1 MRSFIVSFSAFV
13 AALSLV
19 MATEDPCSQMC
30 SNVSGCAGS
39 KYGSYCKSWV
49 TPSVCFGLIKKSDGS
64 ICFEPADSNCVG
76 EPLACSIQPTI
87 VPATTTQH
95 PTTAHRSTTTT
106 TTAAAATT
114 TTVAAATTTTAAA
127 ATTTTTTAAAA
138 TTTTAAAATTTTAAA
153 AMTTT
158 AAAATTTTA
167 AAAMTTTAAAATT
180 TTAAAATTTTA
191 AAATTT
197 TAAVETA
204 TTASTT
210 TEPVTTTTVETTT
223 TEATTT
229 IKVTTTTQTVGL
241 NGNYCGNLYGQ
252 DFSVDFESGRA
263 TLSVLGQTAGCDYQV
278 DGTDIIFSN
287 YDDVLQKLMDMF
299 HIKKIQGTIESP
311 TEIHIKAGLLINTTL
326 TQC

>member
-30 SNVSGCAGS
+30 SN
-39 KYGSYCKSWV
+39 
-49 TPSVCFGLIKKSDGS
+49 CFN
-64 ICFEPADSNCVG
+64 E
-76 EPLACSIQPTI
+76 
-87 VPATTTQH
+87 
-95 PTTAHRSTTTT
+95 
-106 TTAAAATT
+106 
-114 TTVAAATTTTAAA
+114 
-127 ATTTTTTAAAA
+127 
-138 TTTTAAAATTTTAAA
+138 
-153 AMTTT
+153 
-158 AAAATTTTA
+158 
-167 AAAMTTTAAAATT
+167 
-180 TTAAAATTTTA
+180 
-191 AAATTT
+191 
-197 TAAVETA
+197 
-204 TTASTT
+204 T
-210 TEPVTTTTVETTT
+210 TEPVTTATVETTT

-229 IKVTTTTQTVGL
+229 IKVTTTTQAVGL

-299 HIKKIQGTIESP
+299 HIKKIQGTIVSP

>member
-64 ICFEPADSNCVG
+64 ICFEPTDSNCVG

-87 VPATTTQH
+87 APATTTQH
-95 PTTAHRSTTTT
+95 TTTAHRSTTTT

-114 TTVAAATTTTAAA
+114 TTAAAATTTTAAA
-127 ATTTTTTAAAA
+127 ATTTTAAAATTTTAAAA

-158 AAAATTTTA
+158 AA
-167 AAAMTTTAAAATT
+167 
-180 TTAAAATTTTA
+180 
-191 AAATTT
+191 
-197 TAAVETA
+197 VETT

-210 TEPVTTTTVETTT
+210 TEPVTTTTVEMTTT
-223 TEATTT
+223 GATTT

-299 HIKKIQGTIESP
+299 HIKKIQGTIVSP